1 MNIQPLKVTQPNEI
15 EIVSAADTIEYII
28 NKYGDMSAAKSEYFV
43 SQYNTYLRINQ
54 NNINKAYAAI
64 TARYETLDNNDVITE
79 TVTLNKQ
86 DGGTMTPSAAKT
98 SDFNKSY
105 DNGLENTSYSTTE
118 ILSAAE
124 SNPNNTLGE
133 SFQNEIQS
141 GYNSTNKVLERKH
154 GNISAVTNQSIIE
167 QEFELRLKYTMFDF
181 IDKAVMH
188 GGVYYAN

>member
-1 MNIQPLKVTQPNEI
+1 MNIQPLKVTQPTEI
-15 EIVSAADTIEYII
+15 EIVSAADTIDYII
-28 NKYGDMSAAKSEYFV
+28 NKYGDMSAAKSEYFI
-43 SQYNTYLRINQ
+43 SQYNAYIRINQ
-54 NNINKAYAAI
+54 NNINKAYAAV
-64 TARYETLDNNDVITE
+64 TAKYETLDNNDVITE

-86 DGGTMTPSAAKT
+86 DKIAMKPSAAKT

-105 DNGLENTSYSTTE
+105 DNGLENTSYTTTE
-118 ILSAAE
+118 IVTAAE
-124 SNPNNTLGE
+124 STPSNSLGE
-133 SFQNEIQS
+133 SFQDEIKT

-181 IDKAVMH
+181 IDKAVLH